1 MDIFS
6 GTISNL
12 ENALGRAN
20 VKQKVISNNIA
31 NIDTPNYK
39 SKNVTFH
46 DMLNDASIKLDA
58 KKHTKDTLIFLKQ
71 GLIIQLFRATVLHIK
86 KTEIMSILIKR

>member
-39 SKNVTFH
+39 SKNVAFH

-58 KKHTKDTLIFLKQ
+58 KKHTKVTLIFQKQ
-71 GLIIQLFRATVLHIK
+71 GLIIQLFQATVLHIK